1 MNKFLKIVV
10 PLILALLIL
19 VSIGWYLF
27 IYDRDFTQDMLLR
40 EARLCDTNGH
50 ASLSSFF
57 YDLAYK
63 FNGNDQNVAIELANQ
78 YQSAGNYTKAEY
90 TLVNAISDGADV
102 ELYVALCKT
111 YVAQNKILDAVS
123 MLDTISDP
131 AIKAQIDTMRPSA
144 PSADYES
151 GFYNEYIRVS
161 LSTDDGMIYYT
172 TDGDY
177 PSKASTLFSDGI
189 ALSAGETEVRCVAIS
204 GNGLVSS
211 LSSFRYTVA
220 GVVELVEFADPAV
233 ESAVREMLSTGIYSD
248 IYTNQLWEI
257 TEFTCP
263 GETRDFSDLAYM
275 TNLEVLTF
283 EGMTLDSLDCLA
295 GLSRLETLTFEKCR
309 FTGDDLSILA
319 SLQSLRSLTLKECG
333 LSTIAGLAGAPH
345 LTSLDIGGNTIRN
358 LEALASIPTLQQL
371 YMGHNALTSL
381 EAIRGLTNLT
391 DLDVSYN
398 SLTDISSLSACIR
411 LQSLDVSGNQLTD
424 LNGVS
429 SLVCLTD
436 FHADYN
442 QLTDVDVLKDLTSL
456 VNLSFSN
463 NSVEDISSLATLTN
477 LEYFDFSYNQVSTLP
492 QWTEGSLLSINGA
505 YNQLENIDILA
516 SLPNITYIYM
526 DYNQIPSVGALADCY
541 YLVLVN
547 IYGNPVTDA
556 KALTEHSIIVNY
568 DPTAG

>member
-1 MNKFLKIVV
+1 MNKFLKVVV

-40 EARLCDTNGH
+40 EARLCDTNGN

-57 YDLAYK
+57 YNLAYK
-63 FNGNDQNVAIELANQ
+63 FNGKDQNVAIELASQ

-90 TLVNAISDGADV
+90 TLVNAISDSPTV
-102 ELYVALCKT
+102 ELYVALCNT
-111 YVAQNKILDAVS
+111 YVAQNKILDAVN
-123 MLDTISDP
+123 MLDSISDP
-131 AIKAQIDTMRPSA
+131 AIRAQIDTMRPSA
-144 PSADYES
+144 PTADYET
-151 GFYNEYIRVS
+151 GFYNTYINVT

-177 PSKASTLFSDGI
+177 PSKSSTLFSEAI
-189 ALSAGETEVRCVAIS
+189 PLSVGETEVRSVAINGS
-204 GNGLVSS
+204 GLVSS
-211 LSSFRYTVA
+211 LRSFRYTVA
-220 GVVELVEFADPAV
+220 GVVELVEFADPAM
-233 ESAVREMLSTGIYSD
+233 EAAVRELLSTGIYTD

-263 GETRDFSDLAYM
+263 GEAKDLSDLAYM
-275 TNLEVLTF
+275 TNLETLSF
-283 EGMTLDSLDCLA
+283 SGMTLDSLEDLA
-295 GLSRLETLTFEKCR
+295 GLSKLETLTFEKCR
-309 FTGDDLSILA
+309 LPGDDLTILA
-319 SLQSLRSLTLKECG
+319 SLQSLRSLTLNECG
-333 LSTIAGLAGAPH
+333 LTTIAGLANAPH
-345 LTSLDIGGNTIRN
+345 LTYLDIGGNTIRN
-358 LEALASIPTLQQL
+358 LEALASIPTLQKL

-398 SLTDISSLSACIR
+398 SLTDITALSACIR
-411 LQSLDVSGNQLTD
+411 LQSLDVSGNMLTD
-424 LNGVS
+424 LSAVS
-429 SLVCLTD
+429 TLVCLTD
-436 FHADYN
+436 LHADYN
-442 QLTDVDVLKDLTSL
+442 QLTDVTVLSGLTSL

-463 NSVEDISSLATLTN
+463 NSVEDISSLTTLTN
-477 LEYFDFSYNQVSTLP
+477 LEYFDFSYNQVTGLP
-492 QWTEGSLLSINGA
+492 QWTEGSLLSIRGD
-505 YNQLENIDILA
+505 YNQLENIDVLA
-516 SLPNITYIYM
+516 NLPNITYIYM
-526 DYNQIPSVGALADCY
+526 DYNKITSVKALADCY